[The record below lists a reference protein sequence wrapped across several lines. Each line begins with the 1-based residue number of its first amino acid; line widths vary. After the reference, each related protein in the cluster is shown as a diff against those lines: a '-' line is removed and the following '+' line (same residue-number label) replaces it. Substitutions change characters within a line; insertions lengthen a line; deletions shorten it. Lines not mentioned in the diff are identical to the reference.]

1 MARNYN
7 RSRRSRPRR
16 QFQAPLI
23 IAVAVL
29 AAGCIWAA
37 RGYMS
42 KNEPE
47 ATPSLN
53 KKAEELQK
61 VCIPDMLPSKIKE
74 YEGFTVDFNASNRTP
89 NYVSWELLGSETDGP
104 YSRNGEKFWQD
115 ADIKNCPRSS
125 DYTRSGYDRG
135 HMFPAADAKWSQQ
148 SMHQCFSMA
157 NITPQVHALNAG
169 AWKTLEEKERLWAK
183 RDSALIIIS
192 GPVYQKEDNVR
203 IGEAGVRVPSAYFK
217 VLLAPFVEKPRAIA
231 FVYPNEHCPGN
242 MQNYS
247 TSVDYVEELTGFDF
261 FATLP
266 DDIENKIES
275 SFSFKEWNKR

>member
-7 RSRRSRPRR
+7 RNRKNNKSRK
-16 QFQAPLI
+16 QFQTLFII
-23 IAVAVL
+23 IAIL
-29 AAGCIWAA
+29 TAGCIWAA
-37 RGYMS
+37 RGYISTKETERTSTLNQSAEDLQMVSIPS
-42 KNEPE
+42 K
-47 ATPSLN
+47 
-53 KKAEELQK
+53 
-61 VCIPDMLPSKIKE
+61 LPSKVKK
-74 YEGFTVDFNASNRTP
+74 YEGFIVDFNASNRTP
-89 NYVSWELLGSETDGP
+89 NYVSWELLASETDGP

-115 ADIKNCPRSS
+115 EDIKNCPRTS

-135 HMFPAADAKWSQQ
+135 HMFPAADAKWSKEA
-148 SMHQCFSMA
+148 MYQCFSMA

-183 RDSALIIIS
+183 RDSAIIIIS
-192 GPVYQKEDNVR
+192 GPIYQEADNLR
-203 IGEAGVRVPSAYFK
+203 IGDAGVRVPSAYFK
-217 VLLAPFVEKPRAIA
+217 VLFAPYVENPRAIA

-275 SFSFKEWNKR
+275 TFSFKEWNKR